1 MEQQSSMNFADANMY
16 LVIAVT
22 MSGAIGITLFFVGSL
37 ITVAAA
43 FANDNKL
50 FAIACI
56 IFLPLTTVY
65 CLMNLQQTRYPAKY
79 VFSGLLLLGATLVL
93 SMWIL

>member
-1 MEQQSSMNFADANMY
+1 
-16 LVIAVT
+16 
-22 MSGAIGITLFFVGSL
+22 MSAGIGITLFFVGSL
-37 ITVAAA
+37 ITIAAA
-43 FANDNKL
+43 FANKQQV

-65 CLMNLQQTRYPAKY
+65 CLLNWQQTRYPAKY
-79 VFSGLLLLGATLVL
+79 VFSGLALLGATLIM

>member
-1 MEQQSSMNFADANMY
+1 MNFTDANMY

-37 ITVAAA
+37 ITIAAA
-43 FANDNKL
+43 FANNNTL

-56 IFLPLTTVY
+56 IFMPLTTIY
-65 CLMNLQQTRYPAKY
+65 CLLNWQRTRYPAKY
-79 VFSGLLLLGATLVL
+79 VFSGLALLASTLFM
-93 SMWIL
+93 SMWVL